1 MNKKKQKMLAV
12 MAAVSLTLSV
22 AVILPVKSVLADTLV
37 PVTRLG
43 GSNRYSTA
51 TSVALARADGRQMDT
66 VILVSGE
73 SAYDA
78 LSATA
83 LASKLN
89 APILL
94 TPAGK
99 LDPSTAS
106 ALVTLGAKTIYIV
119 GGTGAVSQPIRDG
132 LIKSGHNLV
141 ELGGKDRYDTNINVA
156 NYLVETIGLSA
167 SKVLMTGGM
176 NFPDALSVAPVAAA
190 EQEILLLVNNGNA
203 AANTATNKF
212 VKDNSSTVTVIGT
225 KNLVSDSELAEPGA
239 TRVNGGSNRYAT
251 NMIVNSYFAT
261 KLNKDTIYVA
271 TAAGFADALVGAT
284 AAGVT
289 KSPLILIDTE
299 NSTATATGIAYIKS
313 LAPKTAVNIVGGTGV
328 ITPKTL
334 SDINIAANNLQTYPA
349 GTYQLGKKATIH
361 DTLWGTYE
369 LTINS
374 VELTA
379 ERNEFDDSNPAEV
392 YKINYTYKLLSK
404 GSETSMGL
412 FVYDFDSYADSNGE
426 MGDFYP
432 NSTSNEPKELVNIG
446 NYCTAEVFVGVNNPT
461 DRLTLTKS
469 YFTNDD
475 YDSSHVTFVIPTKN

>member
-1 MNKKKQKMLAV
+1 MNKKKQKMISIV
-12 MAAVSLTLSV
+12 AAVSLILSMT
-22 AVILPVKSVLADTLV
+22 VISPVRPVLADTLV
-37 PVTRLG
+37 PVSRLG
-43 GSNRYSTA
+43 GSTRYSTA
-51 TSVALARADGRQMDT
+51 TSVALARADGRQMDA

-119 GGTGAVSQPIRDG
+119 GGIGAVSQPIRDG

-141 ELGGKDRYDTNINVA
+141 ELGGKDRYDTNVNVA
-156 NYLVETIGLSA
+156 NYLVKTIGLSP

-225 KNLVSDSELAEPGA
+225 KNLVSDSELAELGA

-251 NMIVNSYFAT
+251 NMIVNNYFDAL
-261 KLNKDTIYVA
+261 LNKDSIYVA

-299 NSTATATGIAYIKS
+299 TSSATATGIAYIKS
-313 LAPKTAVNIVGGTGV
+313 LSPKTAVNIVGGTGV
-328 ITPKTL
+328 ITSKTL

-349 GTYQLGKKATIH
+349 GTYQLGKTATIH
-361 DTLWGTYE
+361 DTFFGTYE

-379 ERNEFDDSNPAEV
+379 ERNEFDASTPAEV

-404 GSETSMGL
+404 GTETSMGL
-412 FVYDFDSYADSNGE
+412 SIYDFDSYADSNGE
-426 MGDFYP
+426 MGDWYP
-432 NSTSNEPKELVNIG
+432 NTPSKDPKELVNVG
-446 NYCTAEVFVGVNNPT
+446 NYCTAETFVGVHNPT

-469 YFTNDD
+469 YSTDD
-475 YDSSHVTFVIPTKN
+475 GYPHVTFVIPTNN

>member
-1 MNKKKQKMLAV
+1 MNKKKQKMISIV
-12 MAAVSLTLSV
+12 AAVSLTLSL
-22 AVILPVKSVLADTLV
+22 AVISPVKPVLADTLV

-43 GSNRYSTA
+43 GSTRYSTA
-51 TSVALARADGRQMDT
+51 TSVALARADGMQMDT

-141 ELGGKDRYDTNINVA
+141 ELGGKDRYDTNIKVA
-156 NYLVETIGLSA
+156 NYLVKTIGLSA

-203 AANTATNKF
+203 SANAATNKF
-212 VKDNSSTVTVIGT
+212 VKDNSSAVTVIGT
-225 KNLVSDSELAEPGA
+225 KNLVSDSELAELGS
-239 TRVNGGSNRYAT
+239 TRINGGSNRYAT

-261 KLNKDTIYVA
+261 KLNKDTIFVA

-299 NSTATATGIAYIKS
+299 TPAATATGIAFIKS

-328 ITPKTL
+328 ITSKTL

-349 GTYQLGKKATIH
+349 GTYQLGDTVTIH
-361 DTLWGTYE
+361 DTYFGTYE

-374 VELTA
+374 VELTT
-379 ERNEFDDSNPAEV
+379 ERNEFDDSTPAEV
-392 YKINYTYKLLSK
+392 YKLNYTYKLLAK
-404 GSETSMGL
+404 GTETSMGL
-412 FVYDFDSYADSNGE
+412 SIYDFDSYADSSGE
-426 MGDFYP
+426 MGDWYP
-432 NSTSNEPKELVNIG
+432 NSPSKYPKELVNVG
-446 NYCTAEVFVGVNNPT
+446 NYCTAETFVGVHNPT
-461 DRLTLTKS
+461 NILTITKNYS
-469 YFTNDD
+469 TDDD
-475 YDSSHVTFVIPTKN
+475 YPHVTFVIPTKN